1 MSFYLPNP
9 EVRPTGAEVVE
20 YVDTIPPEF
29 EAVTDPPPLRPA
41 DGSKDHEGDDEA
53 EPEPGPCSGPSP

>member
-9 EVRPTGAEVVE
+9 KVRPTGAEIAE

-29 EAVTDPPPLRPA
+29 EAVTDPPPPPA
-41 DGSKDHEGDDEA
+41 DADDHDAGDHEGDDADDEL
-53 EPEPGPCSGPSP
+53 PT